1 MNFAK
6 ASLMSLGPPAP
17 RWTARAPR
25 AQRKAAASRARA
37 AHERLDAR
45 AVDLGE
51 AELRRGGLQLDLEG
65 VAEALARHLQL
76 LGALALIRRDL
87 RSSPR
92 EESEPGSRAL
102 RSRADWGRTSW
113 RSVRCFAIATVSAS
127 AMAAAS
133 RCWAPAAALQKHFFC
148 SASKTSPCWQQLSSS
163 SGQIRT

>member
-25 AQRKAAASRARA
+25 SAEGCCKAEQGR

-51 AELRRGGLQLDLEG
+51 AELRRGGVQVDLEG

-76 LGALALIRRDL
+76 LGALALIGRLL
-87 RSSPR
+87 RQQPAKSAR
-92 EESEPGSRAL
+92 
-102 RSRADWGRTSW
+102 GR
-113 RSVRCFAIATVSAS
+113 
-127 AMAAAS
+127 
-133 RCWAPAAALQKHFFC
+133 
-148 SASKTSPCWQQLSSS
+148 
-163 SGQIRT
+163 